1 MIGIDIVDI
10 KDSLFH
16 PRTADHLRY
25 IKAKGDQ
32 YPENIDPTLLYW
44 IVWSAKE
51 AIFKSKRQLILFNPK
66 LITVVFSNNSHFSSK
81 DLVGTVETTPNYV
94 VATAAPPSMEVM
106 QQIWMNHQKAS
117 SQKIIRARII
127 AYFKPLN
134 IRFTLD
140 ENQLPLLCVN
150 EEKEFPISLSHHG
163 NYIAFC
169 IEKLGVL
176 KF

>member
-106 QQIWMNHQKAS
+106 QQIWMNNQKAS

>member
-1 MIGIDIVDI
+1 VIGIDIVDI

-32 YPENIDPTLLYW
+32 YPENIDPNLLYW

>member
-169 IEKLGVL
+169 IEKLGIL

>member
-1 MIGIDIVDI
+1 VIGIDIVDI

-81 DLVGTVETTPNYV
+81 DLVGTVQTTPNYV

>member
-140 ENQLPLLCVN
+140 ENQLPLLCVK

>member
-81 DLVGTVETTPNYV
+81 ELVGTVETTPNYV

>member
-10 KDSLFH
+10 KDPLLH
-16 PRTADHLRY
+16 LRTADHLRF

-32 YPENIDPTLLYW
+32 YPENIDPILLYW

-51 AIFKSKRQLILFNPK
+51 AVFKSKRQLKSFDPK
-66 LITVVFSNNSHFSSK
+66 LITVIFSNDLHFSSK
-81 DLVGTVETTPNYV
+81 KLLGTVETTPSYV
-94 VATAAPPSMEVM
+94 VATAAPPSMELM
-106 QQIWMNHQKAS
+106 HQIWMNHQKAS

-150 EEKEFPISLSHHG
+150 EEKEFPISLTHHG
-163 NYIAFC
+163 NYLAFC
-169 IEKLGVL
+169 IEKHGILES
-176 KF
+176 

>member
-51 AIFKSKRQLILFNPK
+51 AIFKSKRQLISFDPK

-94 VATAAPPSMEVM
+94 VATAAPPSMELM
-106 QQIWMNHQKAS
+106 HQIWMNHQKAS

-176 KF
+176 KS

>member
-25 IKAKGDQ
+25 IKAKGDR

>member
-134 IRFTLD
+134 ISFTLD

-176 KF
+176 KS

>member
-25 IKAKGDQ
+25 IKAKGDR

-81 DLVGTVETTPNYV
+81 ELVGTVETTPNYV

>member
-1 MIGIDIVDI
+1 VIGIDIVDI

-25 IKAKGDQ
+25 IKAKGDR

-81 DLVGTVETTPNYV
+81 ELVGTVETTPNYV

-169 IEKLGVL
+169 IEKLGIL

>member
-1 MIGIDIVDI
+1 VIGIDIVDI

>member
-81 DLVGTVETTPNYV
+81 DLVGTVQTTPNYV

>member
-134 IRFTLD
+134 ISFTLD

>member
-1 MIGIDIVDI
+1 VIGIDIVDI

-25 IKAKGDQ
+25 IKAKGDR